1 MCYKIQREKES
12 NGIWGVLQIVKTM
25 GVQYKSELNSI
36 LHLLLEEELY
46 INHYLY
52 LIYLNT

>member
-1 MCYKIQREKES
+1 MCYKMWRGKES

-25 GVQYKSELNSI
+25 GVQYKSELNLI

-46 INHYLY
+46 INNYLY
-52 LIYLNT
+52 LIY